1 MFAILTKPS
10 ILDFSAPFAISG
22 LSIKTEQV
30 FDPMIKPQALPG
42 VLFPFLI
49 ARCIVEV
56 EANKTKGKMSDSET
70 PRQVEYGYEDSPL

>member
-30 FDPMIKPQALPG
+30 FDPMIKPQAPPG
-42 VLFPFLI
+42 VLFPFLLV
-49 ARCIVEV
+49 RCIV
-56 EANKTKGKMSDSET
+56 
-70 PRQVEYGYEDSPL
+70 